1 MSVTAAEIRNKAL
14 KKLGV
19 FGTGTTPRSEK
30 ADDLD
35 QAYSEIYAQLTRR
48 ALATWDFDEE
58 IPDEFVQPVVA
69 LVADAR
75 KDEYRIPNDLF
86 QRITLDA
93 RGDNTVINPG
103 AIAFIKTVQASNV
116 YKTPQADYF

>member
-1 MSVTAAEIRNKAL
+1 MSVTKAEIRDKAL

-19 FGTGTTPRSEK
+19 FGTGTTASSGK
-30 ADDLD
+30 AADLD
-35 QAYSEIYAQLTRR
+35 QAYLEVYEQLLRR
-48 ALATWDFDEE
+48 RLVTWDTDEE
-58 IPDEFVQPVVA
+58 IPNEYVHSVVA

-103 AIAFIKTVQASNV
+103 ALANIRTVQASNV
-116 YKTPQADYF
+116 YKTPTADYF